1 MFVAT
6 NNDFDIQPTKH
17 VENKRSYKHYY
28 IILYTLLDDWTID
41 HIGPRVI
48 PSFVGQDRMGMAI
61 KPQMEEATWRPKKQ
75 FTCNK
80 YV

>member
-1 MFVAT
+1 VFVAT

-61 KPQMEEATWRPKKQ
+61 KPQMEEATWRPKK
-75 FTCNK
+75 TI
-80 YV
+80 YM